1 MKIKERR
8 LAAGISIKRLSELTG
23 IAERTLIYYEAGRDP
38 KASNLKKIA
47 KVFNC
52 LMEDLI

>member
-23 IAERTLIYYEAGRDP
+23 IAERTLVYYETGRDP

-47 KVFNC
+47 KVLNC